1 MIKPMK
7 RFVGLL
13 GAVLLPLAAAAQEF
27 SADTVTHD
35 SRSAETAHGKV
46 YRGANMIRAEGLSG
60 PQGMSG
66 TFIIVDVAKQVGY
79 LISPSRKM
87 ILVTHGKSAFLG
99 LRIVLP
105 VGETAC
111 TLAGEP
117 PAANASCKKM
127 NDETVNGRQAVK
139 WEIHDTGRGR
149 NISEYVWV
157 DSRLNTIIKLQAQG
171 TTIEVQNIQEG
182 PQPAS
187 LFELPPGYQ
196 QMEAGGR

>member
-7 RFVGLL
+7 CFVGLL
-13 GAVLLPLAAAAQEF
+13 VTVLLPLAAAAQEF

-35 SRSAETAHGKV
+35 SRSAETPRGKV
-46 YRGANMIRAEGLSG
+46 YRGATMIRAEGLSG
-60 PQGMSG
+60 PQGTSG
-66 TFIIVDVAKQVGY
+66 TFLIVDVAKQAGY

-105 VGETAC
+105 VGETPC
-111 TLAGEP
+111 TLPGEP
-117 PAANASCKKM
+117 PAANVSCRKL

-139 WEIHDTGRGR
+139 WEIHDTARGR

-157 DSRLNTIIKLQAQG
+157 DSHLNTIIKLQGQG
-171 TTIEVQNIQEG
+171 TSIEVQNIQEG
-182 PQPAS
+182 AQPAS